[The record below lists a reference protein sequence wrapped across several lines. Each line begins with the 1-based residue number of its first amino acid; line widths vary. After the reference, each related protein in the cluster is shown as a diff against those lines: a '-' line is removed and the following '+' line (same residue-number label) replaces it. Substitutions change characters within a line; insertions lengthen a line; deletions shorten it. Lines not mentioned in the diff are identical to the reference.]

1 MPVLLV
7 LSMSLSNDNGS
18 KTAKG
23 TFFLI
28 SSATFNGSLSASFVK
43 NYMADA
49 RHTYHLILTLSAD
62 APPKRHRKKAL
73 M

>member
-28 SSATFNGSLSASFVK
+28 SSATFNGSLSVK
-43 NYMADA
+43 DIE
-49 RHTYHLILTLSAD
+49 RESACATD
-62 APPKRHRKKAL
+62 LAL
-73 M
+73 QPTRYKTEH